1 MAVLEVR
8 GLTAG
13 YGKVP
18 VVNEVCFEAAL
29 SQVVAI
35 VGPNGAGKST
45 TLKATFGLVLR
56 HGGEILLDE
65 QSIAAL
71 PTHILAREGLSY
83 VPQIDNVFPS
93 MSVEENLQ
101 LGSLMHKADFVERR
115 DEVFEL
121 FPDLGRARGRRAG
134 QLSGGQRNMLGMARG
149 LMSDPKA
156 MLLDEPTAG
165 LSPAN
170 VDVVWSQI
178 RRIAELGTSV
188 LVVEQNVARA
198 LQHADRVYV
207 LVGGRNYIDGS
218 PASLAEVDLG
228 AVFLGATPSAGS
240 RPETPTPTPTPT
252 STSTSTSTPTP
263 MTRTAT
269 PTVTSTTKKPG
280 EA

>member
-29 SQVVAI
+29 SQVVTV

-45 TLKATFGLVLR
+45 SLKATFGLVQR
-56 HGGEILLDE
+56 HGGEIFLDE
-65 QSIAAL
+65 QPVTGLS
-71 PTHILAREGLSY
+71 THLLAREGLSY
-83 VPQIDNVFPS
+83 VPQVDNVFPS

-101 LGSLMHKADFVERR
+101 LGALMHKTSLAHRR

-121 FPDLGRARGRRAG
+121 FPDLARARSRRAG
-134 QLSGGQRNMLGMARG
+134 QLSGGQRNMLGMARA

-198 LQHADRVYV
+198 LKHADWVYV
-207 LVGGRNYIDGS
+207 LVAGRNYLDGS
-218 PASLAEVDLG
+218 PAALHEVDLG
-228 AVFLGATPSAGS
+228 AIFLGATHAGA
-240 RPETPTPTPTPT
+240 PETSAATTNPVPT
-252 STSTSTSTPTP
+252 
-263 MTRTAT
+263 
-269 PTVTSTTKKPG
+269 TTTTTTTQG
-280 EA
+280 E